1 MSINTDLHQWD
12 HAVREICGEF
22 TTTPNP
28 TAPFIGQIKLKNLG
42 GLGVAHIETN
52 AKRVE
57 RRISDSQNDEYCFLI
72 LQTQGVMGFANKHDS
87 EFELHPGEMA
97 LMDSALA
104 FDMIPRGL
112 VRQISVHLS
121 RDSLQKKLGKFASF
135 GKVSQSS
142 LSGQLL
148 HNMLLQL
155 SFENAPFSART
166 PDGCALQEAIT
177 TLLEPALDCQES
189 ETANLP
195 LRLLAERYIRRYLND
210 YRLSPEFLAR
220 EMNISKR
227 KLYRTFENNG
237 ESVARYILN
246 LRLKQ
251 SRMDLVR
258 TNQES
263 QTITDIAFKWGFSDV
278 SQFSRAFKRQTG
290 LSPSEYRQTHEC
302 RS

>member
-12 HAVREICGEF
+12 HAVREICGDF

-28 TAPFIGQIKLKNLG
+28 SAPFIGQIKLKNLG

-52 AKRVE
+52 AQRVE
-57 RRISDSQNDEYCFLI
+57 RRISDRQNDEHCFLI
-72 LQTQGVMGFANKHDS
+72 LQTQGVMGFDNKHDS

-121 RDSLQKKLGKFASF
+121 RDRLQQSLGRLASF
-135 GKVSQSS
+135 GKISQSS

-155 SFENAPFSART
+155 SFENAPFSAST

-177 TLLEPALDCQES
+177 ALLKPALENQDADAAE
-189 ETANLP
+189 LP

-227 KLYRTFENNG
+227 KLYRAFEHNG

-251 SRMDLVR
+251 SRMDLIR
-258 TNQES
+258 TDQEP

-278 SQFSRAFKRQTG
+278 SQYSRAFKRQTG
-290 LSPSEYRQTHEC
+290 LSPSEYRQSREY
-302 RS
+302 RL